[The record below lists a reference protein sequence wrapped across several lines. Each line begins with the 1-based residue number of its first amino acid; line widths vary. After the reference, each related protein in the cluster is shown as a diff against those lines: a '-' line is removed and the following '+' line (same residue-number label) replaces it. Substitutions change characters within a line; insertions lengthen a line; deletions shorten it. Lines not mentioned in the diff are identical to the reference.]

1 MSSIPPKAR
10 EAMALARRGD
20 LEEAIQTGEAAL
32 ADAPGDGGLR
42 WFIGMLHARRLDFD
56 RAVPHLQQATRLMD
70 GHPLARL
77 ELIRILIAAG
87 RLDEAAATIAGTGV
101 SGAAELELARLDALL
116 HERRGDHRRAAA
128 LLRTIVA
135 RDGNDAESWGR
146 LGGCL
151 LALGDSTG
159 ATASFD
165 RALLLAP
172 DRHDLALKRAE
183 ARVATGAGEAA
194 LVEARATAGARPS
207 DPMSLVIQA
216 RIEDLLE
223 RPADATASLRSAL
236 ALDPDCEPA
245 LLSLAD
251 LLERDN
257 CIDEFETVV
266 ERLGALDEPPPAL
279 CLLRA
284 RLALRKGDFEAARR
298 LARVAPSSIDPGTR
312 ARLLGEAA
320 DRLGDAE
327 AAFAAFAE
335 MNRLTAREAADPAAA
350 AAAYRGQISALGAR
364 ITPEWYAGWWKPRPA
379 PVFLFGFPRS
389 GTTLLDTFLAGHPG
403 TLVLEEKPVLKAAAD
418 ALGDPARLPMIGH
431 DEIVT
436 LRQAYYDALDA
447 IAPAAAEAEL
457 VVDKLPLGIADTALA
472 HRLFPN
478 ARFIFVE
485 RHPCDVVL
493 SGYMTRF
500 DPRGGMANF
509 LTLED
514 LAELYDVTMEHWRRC
529 REVFPLD
536 VHTIRY
542 ERLVADPEGEL
553 RPLAGFLGIE
563 WTPRLL
569 DHRASA
575 KARAFI
581 GTPSYAQVGEPI
593 YSRASGRWRRYRRF
607 IEPVLPKLLPWAE
620 RMDYPI

>member
-1 MSSIPPKAR
+1 
-10 EAMALARRGD
+10 MAAVAPSLLD
-20 LEEAIQTGEAAL
+20 SFSAL
-32 ADAPGDGGLR
+32 ADQTR
-42 WFIGMLHARRLDFD
+42 CRML
-56 RAVPHLQQATRLMD
+56 
-70 GHPLARL
+70 
-77 ELIRILIAAG
+77 
-87 RLDEAAATIAGTGV
+87 
-101 SGAAELELARLDALL
+101 ALL
-116 HERRGDHRRAAA
+116 DQQELTVSELCTVIQLPQSTVSRQLRTLADAGWVTSRRDGTSRYYALGIDHR
-128 LLRTIVA
+128 
-135 RDGNDAESWGR
+135 D
-146 LGGCL
+146 
-151 LALGDSTG
+151 
-159 ATASFD
+159 
-165 RALLLAP
+165 
-172 DRHDLALKRAE
+172 
-183 ARVATGAGEAA
+183 
-194 LVEARATAGARPS
+194 EARAQIWQLTRQQLAG
-207 DPMSLVIQA
+207 
-216 RIEDLLE
+216 
-223 RPADATASLRSAL
+223 
-236 ALDPDCEPA
+236 
-245 LLSLAD
+245 
-251 LLERDN
+251 
-257 CIDEFETVV
+257 
-266 ERLGALDEPPPAL
+266 
-279 CLLRA
+279 RA
-284 RLALRKGDFEAARR
+284 GVDQDARR